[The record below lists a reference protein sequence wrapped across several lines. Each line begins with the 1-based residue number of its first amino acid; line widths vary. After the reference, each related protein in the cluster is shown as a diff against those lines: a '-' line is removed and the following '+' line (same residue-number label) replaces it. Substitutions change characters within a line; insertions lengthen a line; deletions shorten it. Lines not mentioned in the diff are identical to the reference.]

1 MFPSTFQV
9 YILLR
14 QALDVISQG
23 RKVIS
28 KLSLKYIFLSHE
40 TLDQVLSITYIYI
53 YIYMIY
59 QFGVRALSLGT
70 EPFFSSSSFLHITL
84 ILYSLDIMFKAQ
96 G

>member
-59 QFGVRALSLGT
+59 QFGVLPYLQECPYISLVCV
-70 EPFFSSSSFLHITL
+70 H
-84 ILYSLDIMFKAQ
+84 
-96 G
+96 

>member
-40 TLDQVLSITYIYI
+40 TLDQVLSITY
-53 YIYMIY
+53 

-70 EPFFSSSSFLHITL
+70 EPFFLLLFFTHNH
-84 ILYSLDIMFKAQ
+84 DIIST
-96 G
+96 